1 MRLEP
6 TSHWSD
12 DVVALFTLTP
22 EHVTDAYVG
31 WMADAE
37 VHRFLESRFATHTR
51 ASIETYVAERL
62 AGEDLLLGIHSRA
75 LDRHVGNIKLGP
87 IDRPHGL
94 AEIGIMIGDREAWGQ
109 GMATAA
115 IRRISSIAFEELGLR
130 KLSAGCYASNVASR
144 KAFESAGFIVEAIR
158 PAHALVDGRPEDT
171 VLLGLIQTR

>member
-6 TSHWSD
+6 TSRWSD

-37 VHRFLESRFATHTR
+37 VQRFLESRFATHNR
-51 ASIETYVAERL
+51 ASIEAYVADRL

-87 IDRPHGL
+87 IDRHHGL
-94 AEIGIMIGDREAWGQ
+94 GEIGIMIGDREAWGK

-115 IRRISSIAFEELGLR
+115 IRRISGIAFEELGLR
-130 KLSAGCYASNVASR
+130 KLSAGCYASNIGSR
-144 KAFESAGFIVEAIR
+144 KAFESAGFLVEAIR